1 MMKGQWA
8 VVPSLIIALVVGLAT
23 GAAAADAKGFT
34 LMGQRDTPEASGT
47 ATLAGKKL
55 TITAKGLKPD
65 AVYSVWFVNM
75 GATMTKAGVGKA
87 PYSFKTDGKGNA
99 KYTATLDGSPE
110 GKWQSIMIVRH
121 PTGDPKDMDHME
133 DALMAKLM

>member
-1 MMKGQWA
+1 MKGRWIMA
-8 VVPSLIIALVVGLAT
+8 AMLAVGLVAGT
-23 GAAAADAKGFT
+23 SAGAVAGESKSFT
-34 LMGQRDTPEASGT
+34 LMGQKDTPEASGT
-47 ATLAGKKL
+47 ATLEGKKL
-55 TITAKGLKPD
+55 AVTAKGLKPN

-99 KYTATLDGSPE
+99 KYMATLDESPE

>member
-1 MMKGQWA
+1 MKGRWIMA
-8 VVPSLIIALVVGLAT
+8 AMLAAGLVAGTFAGVGA
-23 GAAAADAKGFT
+23 GESKSFT
-34 LMGQRDTPEASGT
+34 LMGQKDAPEASGT

-55 TITAKGLKPD
+55 SVTAKGLKPK

-87 PYSFKTDGKGNA
+87 PYSFRTDSKGNA
-99 KYTATLDGSPE
+99 KYAATLDQSPE
-110 GKWQSIMIVRH
+110 GKWQSLMIVRH
-121 PTGDPKDMDHME
+121 PTGDPRDMELME

>member
-1 MMKGQWA
+1 MQRRW
-8 VVPSLIIALVVGLAT
+8 VVGISVLTLVVGVIT
-23 GAAAADAKGFT
+23 GAVAAETKSFT
-34 LMGQRDTPEASGT
+34 LMGQKDTAEASGT
-47 ATLAGKKL
+47 AALAGNAL
-55 TITAKGLKPD
+55 TITARGLKPN

-75 GATMTKAGVGKA
+75 GPTMTKAGVGKA
-87 PYSFKTDGKGNA
+87 PYSFKTDAKGTA
-99 KYTATLDGSPE
+99 KYMATLSEPPE